1 MGMKRL
7 LVAVIIALGVV
18 MAEEE
23 RTYKGVVR
31 DVYGNMLLVYIVEYP
46 KGECGGLVEVIVERA
61 HSFKRGDGVEMIP
74 DRSTCL
80 EGVKAIRIR
89 RANVKLPEV
98 EDDDI

>member
-1 MGMKRL
+1 MKRL

-61 HSFKRGDGVEMIP
+61 HSFKRGDGVELIP
-74 DRSTCL
+74 DRSPCGV
-80 EGVKAIRIR
+80 EVVVKAIKIK